1 MPMPQKALQHEFRRF
16 LDEDVGQG
24 DITTDAV
31 VPKGTRVR
39 AKIIVKEPAVV
50 CGINEAK
57 AFYEMLGA
65 NFSERVKD
73 GDEVATGTVIAEME
87 GDGRAVLTSERTV
100 LNILMRMSGI
110 ATETRRLV
118 NNVKKVNPRVRVA
131 ATRKTAPGLR
141 VLDKQAVIVGGGDPH
156 RMRLDDAILI
166 KDNHI
171 VVTGGISEAVRRAQV
186 SVGGTKKIEVEAK
199 SLEQAVQA
207 AKMGAD
213 IVMLDNMT
221 LKEAEDAL
229 KELTAQ
235 NLRQKVL
242 IEISGGVTPE
252 NIISYAKL
260 GPDII
265 SLGSLT
271 HSTKAV
277 DISLEVVDA
286 KTPRSTL

>member
-1 MPMPQKALQHEFRRF
+1 MPKKALQREFKRF
-16 LDEDVGQG
+16 LDEDVGKG
-24 DITTDAV
+24 DVTTDAII
-31 VPKGTRVR
+31 PKDILVR
-39 AKIIVKEPAVV
+39 AEIIVKEPAVV
-50 CGINEAK
+50 CGVSEAK
-57 AFYEMLGA
+57 AFYEMLGV
-65 NFSERVKD
+65 NFSEKVQD
-73 GDEVATGTVIAEME
+73 GDEVAAGTVIAEVE
-87 GDGRAVLTSERTV
+87 GSGRPILTAERTV

-118 NNVKKVNPRVRVA
+118 NKVKKVNPKVRVA

-141 VLDKQAVIVGGGDPH
+141 VFDKRAVVVGGGDPH

-171 VVTGGISEAVRRAQV
+171 AVAGGINEALRRAQA
-186 SVGGTKKIEVEAK
+186 SVGSSKKIEVEAK

-207 AKMGAD
+207 AKLGAD

-229 KELTAQ
+229 KELTVR

-242 IEISGGVTPE
+242 IEVSGGITPR
-252 NIISYAKL
+252 NIASYAKL

-271 HSTKAV
+271 HSVKAV
-277 DISLEVVDA
+277 DMSLEVVEA
-286 KTPRSTL
+286 KIP

>member
-1 MPMPQKALQHEFRRF
+1 MSMPKKALQREFKRF
-16 LDEDVGQG
+16 LDEDVGKG
-24 DITTDAV
+24 DVTTDAII
-31 VPKGTRVR
+31 PKDILVR
-39 AKIIVKEPAVV
+39 AEIIVKEPAVV
-50 CGINEAK
+50 CGVSEAK
-57 AFYEMLGA
+57 AFYEMLGV
-65 NFSERVKD
+65 NFSEKVQD
-73 GDEVATGTVIAEME
+73 GDEVAAGTVIAEVE
-87 GDGRAVLTSERTV
+87 GSGRPILTAERTV

-118 NNVKKVNPRVRVA
+118 NKVKKVNPKVRVA

-141 VLDKQAVIVGGGDPH
+141 VFDKRAVVVGGGDPH

-171 VVTGGISEAVRRAQV
+171 AVAGGINEALRRAQA
-186 SVGGTKKIEVEAK
+186 SVGSSKKIEVEAK

-207 AKMGAD
+207 AKLGAD

-229 KELTAQ
+229 KELTVR

-242 IEISGGVTPE
+242 IEVSGGITPR
-252 NIISYAKL
+252 NIASYAKL

-271 HSTKAV
+271 HSVKAV
-277 DISLEVVDA
+277 DMSLEVVEA
-286 KTPRSTL
+286 KIP

>member
-118 NNVKKVNPRVRVA
+118 NKVKKVNPRVRVA

>member
-1 MPMPQKALQHEFRRF
+1 MPQKALQHEFRRF

-118 NNVKKVNPRVRVA
+118 NKVKKVNPRVRVA